1 MDISMKKFL
10 SNIALVVF
18 VIIQFVLYVSPSVLM
33 LYGVFVLFKGC
44 GDSNDDN
51 QEARIERLQKEI
63 TDITTDINIDYAE
76 YNYAECKDKC
86 NELIRLCNEHADI
99 EHIDLA
105 VAPAHLLLGKMYYDE
120 ADYDAAKVHLLKS
133 TKAFDQ
139 YKQQLIVYGV
149 KWYYETITMQYL
161 MLCDITKQQESWEE
175 CNEYMENIM
184 SALKKADCSEAQ
196 QLLPMFIVK
205 YGHMASHF
213 LDYAKAEK
221 LYKEVI
227 DNSEIYSKYIDYD
240 KYCTEAYHSLISIY
254 VAQLQPEKAL
264 ALYDVMLRNECSKT
278 SDNTTLRC
286 SSIVSIALC
295 YIYQNNTSQA
305 MRIAKEYQHSEV
317 AKYGSDSVQS
327 IMANACLANIRTVT
341 GLIDGNHSDEDI
353 AGMYEDDIKF
363 WTKKNQ
369 YSYPQEYRWF
379 ITQYSELLI
388 KSNRCGELGNHC
400 CNLMN
405 IYSSSKV
412 SEEYIF
418 ASLLYA
424 ECLVAQ
430 SKLKEAEGLVDDV
443 CRLIEDNHLYIYQ
456 QLESSSLL
464 ASIYEKQ
471 GRTDDSKRM
480 TNISYRLIVDFPL
493 GNIQAAD
500 PLGYAKLIE
509 KVFSNYITYGDYDR
523 ALEISNTLI
532 EIYKKVTIGLNN
544 NLCRAY
550 ILQAL
555 AYRGLH
561 DSENMIASS
570 NLAISMDCGD
580 EIHCIAYDII
590 GYGHFVSGN
599 YDEAEKYLIAAISH
613 NSDIDPYI
621 VDMCYKDLSLLYIIN
636 GDYAQATKYASKITH
651 NSLEEELLI
660 AWQSGNLRQTEKHIK
675 AYYDWLVKNI
685 IDVSSSLSNEQFTT
699 FAHNRLDWDILS
711 SIATSFP
718 NSTECLQIAYN
729 SVINFKGV
737 SLRTGREMTQYIRCS
752 GIPTLNDKLDQI
764 ISMQNALNQESNPND
779 MLSLKNS
786 IDAAET
792 ELYALLHSFEG
803 SPFLK
808 IYNWTDVLNRLG
820 DNDVAI
826 EFVECNSLM
835 SEPCYVA
842 MILRKG
848 WNTPRIIK
856 LCNKDEL
863 FDVAKIDP
871 SSRIY
876 RNSEDGKQRLD
887 DIYYKKGYSLIW
899 SKISDYLHD
908 SDRIYFAPDGLLHQ
922 INIEIFQDNIGMRL
936 SDKYVVHRL
945 SSTRELCIDK
955 KQTSE
960 KSIILYGGLDYDMNV
975 QSMISQSRQYKTT
988 RDRGILREF
997 ANGSTSP
1004 DSWSNLPGT
1013 KIEVERISELCKQYN
1028 ISADIYTSKDGNEES
1043 FKALSGKNVPII
1055 HIATHGL
1062 FVDDNPTDHAH
1073 FLGGCRSDN
1082 SFGSSALI
1090 FSGANNIWS
1099 GKAVP
1104 DGVEDGVLLAEEI
1117 ATMNLTETELVVLSA
1132 CETGLGKITSEGV
1145 FGLQRAFK
1153 KAGVQTI
1160 IMSLWKVD
1168 DAATSMFMQ
1177 SFYKHWLAGAS
1188 KHDAFELAQETVRSY
1203 PEKDWQSPYFWAGFI
1218 MLD

>member
-10 SNIALVVF
+10 RNIALVVF
-18 VIIQFVLYVSPSVLM
+18 VIIQFVLYISPSVITIGLIVRWTRSYEKEKIENADK
-33 LYGVFVLFKGC
+33 LVFDQLAQMQK
-44 GDSNDDN
+44 D
-51 QEARIERLQKEI
+51 IEKQFNNKE
-63 TDITTDINIDYAE
+63 YA
-76 YNYAECKDKC
+76 ACKDLCTKYLDKC
-86 NELIRLCNEHADI
+86 NYLSDARYAQLFSCDVRIMLGILYFNSGDLISSRMNMQECVDI
-99 EHIDLA
+99 ISSYSVEEI
-105 VAPAHLLLGKMYYDE
+105 KN
-120 ADYDAAKVHLLKS
+120 
-133 TKAFDQ
+133 
-139 YKQQLIVYGV
+139 VYGDSFFSIQYIPYNYLSTISSMQVEWV
-149 KWYYETITMQYL
+149 KW
-161 MLCDITKQQESWEE
+161 DG
-175 CNEYMENIM
+175 YMEIM
-184 SALKKADCSEAQ
+184 LELLRCSDEDAFRQ
-196 QLLPMFIVK
+196 FLPMFIVK
-205 YGHMASHF
+205 YGHMTSHF
-213 LDYAKAEK
+213 LNYTKAEE

-227 DNSEIYSKYIDYD
+227 DNSEKYSKYIDYD
-240 KYCTEAYHSLISIY
+240 RYCAEAYHSLISIY

-264 ALYDVMLRNECSKT
+264 ALYNTMQRNGFIKV
-278 SDNTTLRC
+278 SDDITLRC
-286 SSIVSIALC
+286 SSIVSIAQC
-295 YIYQNNTSQA
+295 YQNDASKA
-305 MRIAKEYQHSEV
+305 MRIVKEYQQSEV
-317 AKYGSDSVQS
+317 AKYGPDSVQS

-341 GLIDGNHSDEDI
+341 GLIDGNHIDEDI

-369 YSYPQEYRWF
+369 YSYPQEYCWF

-388 KSNRCGELGNHC
+388 RSNRCGELGDHC

-430 SKLKEAEGLVDDV
+430 SKLKEAEGLVNDV
-443 CRLIEDNHLYIYQ
+443 CRLIEDNDLYVYQ

-480 TNISYRLIVDFPL
+480 TNISYRLIVDFQL

-500 PLGYAKLIE
+500 PLSYAKVLE
-509 KVFSNYITYGDYDR
+509 KVFSNYIIYGDYDR
-523 ALEISNTLI
+523 ALEISNSLV
-532 EIYKKVTIGLNN
+532 EIYKKANIGLNN

-550 ILQAL
+550 IRQAL

-570 NLAISMDCGD
+570 NLAISTDCGD
-580 EIHCIAYDII
+580 DIHCIANDII
-590 GYGHFVSGN
+590 GYGHIISGN
-599 YDEAEKYLIAAISH
+599 YDEAEKYLIAAIS
-613 NSDIDPYI
+613 NNTDIDPYI
-621 VDMCYKDLSLLYIIN
+621 VDMCYKDLSLLYTIN

-651 NSLEEELLI
+651 NSLEEDLLI
-660 AWQSGNLRQTEKHIK
+660 VWQSGNLRQTEKHIK
-675 AYYDWLVKNI
+675 AYYDWLVNNI
-685 IDVSSSLSNEQFTT
+685 KDVSSSLSNEQFTT

-752 GIPTLNDKLDQI
+752 GIPTLNAKLDQI
-764 ISMQNALNQESNPND
+764 VCMQNALNQESNPND
-779 MLSLKNS
+779 ILSLKNS

-808 IYNWTDVLNRLG
+808 VYDWTDVLNRLG

-863 FDVAKIDP
+863 FDIAKIDP

-922 INIEIFQDNIGMRL
+922 INIEIFQDNIGMRV

-955 KQTSE
+955 MQTSE

-988 RDRGILREF
+988 RDRGILCEF

-1062 FVDDNPTDHAH
+1062 FVDDNSTDHAH
-1073 FLGGCRSDN
+1073 FLGGYRSDN

-1090 FSGANNIWS
+1090 FSGANNVWS

-1188 KHDAFELAQETVRSY
+1188 KHDAFALAQETVRSY
-1203 PEKDWQSPYFWAGFI
+1203 PEKDWESPYFWAGFI

>member
-1 MDISMKKFL
+1 MDMNKFL
-10 SNIALVVF
+10 HNLAL
-18 VIIQFVLYVSPSVLM
+18 IIFSIFSLILYVSPSILM
-33 LYGVFVLFKGC
+33 LYGVFVLFKSC
-44 GDSNDDN
+44 SSSDDD
-51 QEARIERLQKEI
+51 EHVARIERLQNEI
-63 TDITTDINIDYAE
+63 TDITTDINIDYTE
-76 YNYAECKDKC
+76 YNYAECKNKC
-86 NELIRLCNEHADI
+86 KELIRLCNEYADI

-120 ADYDAAKVHLLKS
+120 ADYDAAKAHLLKS
-133 TKAFDQ
+133 TKAFDL

-149 KWYYETITMQYL
+149 QWYYESMTIQYM

-175 CNEYMENIM
+175 CNEYMEHVL
-184 SALKKADCSEAQ
+184 SVLKKADCLEAQ

-213 LDYAKAEK
+213 LNYTKAEE
-221 LYKEVI
+221 LYKELI
-227 DNSEIYSKYIDYD
+227 DNNEIYSKYIDYD
-240 KYCTEAYHSLISIY
+240 KYYTEAYHSLISIY

-264 ALYDVMLRNECSKT
+264 ALYDVMQRNERSKT

-295 YIYQNNTSQA
+295 YIYRNDASQA
-305 MRIAKEYQHSEV
+305 MRIVKEYQQSEV

-341 GLIDGNHSDEDI
+341 GFIDGNHSDEDI
-353 AGMYEDDIKF
+353 ARMYEDDIKF
-363 WTKKNQ
+363 WNKKNQ

-379 ITQYSELLI
+379 ITQYSELLV
-388 KSNRCGELGNHC
+388 KSNRCGELGDHC

-418 ASLLYA
+418 SSLLYA

-430 SKLKEAEGLVDDV
+430 SKLKEAEELVKDIY
-443 CRLIEDNHLYIYQ
+443 RLIEDNHLYIYQ

-471 GRTDDSKRM
+471 GRTDESKRM

-500 PLGYAKLIE
+500 PLGYAKVIE

-532 EIYKKVTIGLNN
+532 DINKKANIGINN

-550 ILQAL
+550 IRQAL
-555 AYRGLH
+555 AYKGLH

-570 NLAISMDCGD
+570 NLAISSDCGD
-580 EIHCIAYDII
+580 DIHCIANDII
-590 GYGHFVSGN
+590 GYGHIVSGN
-599 YDEAEKYLIAAISH
+599 YDEAERYLIAAISN

-636 GDYAQATKYASKITH
+636 RDYAQATKYASKITY

-660 AWQSGNLRQTEKHIK
+660 AWQSGDFRQTEKHIK
-675 AYYDWLVKNI
+675 AYYDWLVNNI
-685 IDVSSSLSNEQFTT
+685 KDVSSSLSNEQFTT

-711 SIATSFP
+711 SIALSFP

-729 SVINFKGV
+729 SVINYKGV
-737 SLRTGREMTQYIRCS
+737 SLRTGREMTQYIRRS
-752 GIPTLNDKLDQI
+752 GIPPLNTKLDQI
-764 ISMQNALNQESNPND
+764 VSMQNALNRESNPD
-779 MLSLKNS
+779 DILSLKNS

-792 ELYALLHSFEG
+792 ELYTLLHSFED

-808 IYNWTDVLNRLG
+808 KYDWTDVVSRLG

-835 SEPCYVA
+835 SQPCYVA
-842 MILRKG
+842 MVLRKG
-848 WNTPRIIK
+848 WSAPRIIK

-863 FDVAKIDP
+863 FGIAKIDP
-871 SSRIY
+871 SSKIY
-876 RNSEDGKQRLD
+876 RNSEDGKLRLD

-922 INIEIFQDNIGMRL
+922 INIEIFQDNIGMRV
-936 SDKYVVHRL
+936 SDKYVIHRL

-955 KQTSE
+955 MQTSE
-960 KSIILYGGLDYDMNV
+960 KSVVLYGGLDYDMNV
-975 QSMISQSRQYKTT
+975 QSMISQSRQYKAM
-988 RDRGILREF
+988 RDRGVLCEI
-997 ANGSTSP
+997 AKDDASP

-1013 KIEVERISELCKQYN
+1013 KTEVERISELCKQYN

-1043 FKALSGKNVPII
+1043 FKVLSGKNVPII

-1062 FVDDNPTDHAH
+1062 FVDDNSTDHAH
-1073 FLGGCRSDN
+1073 FLGGYRSDN

-1090 FSGANNIWS
+1090 FSGANNVWS
-1099 GKAVP
+1099 GRAVP
-1104 DGVEDGVLLAEEI
+1104 DGVEDGILLAEEI

-1177 SFYKHWLAGAS
+1177 AFYKHWLAGAS
-1188 KHDAFELAQETVRSY
+1188 KHDAFALAQEAVRSY